1 LGYEKLESI
10 RHPSPNQ
17 ETYTM
22 TRFISKNFK
31 KSFKT
36 LALLGIVLQLT
47 AAIPAA
53 LAVETFEEVEK
64 MTREA
69 FSAPESYSKKQ
80 LYDGVQEKFLAFW
93 HEHGAKSYSCFQDP
107 PSRSSLEA
115 SVSELEAF
123 KGSIP
128 SVLVSSKEVFAQ
140 WEERLFQEQTRLIKQ
155 EFPFD
160 EWSSYLQTLY
170 QRSALRMIDLQ
181 KKGKLIFK
189 INKKDKWL
197 VIDDPGDEYSS
208 EIRMEY
214 SCEFLERY
222 LSVVERAEEASL
234 NDPAYVPL
242 RELWK
247 ACQSSESTTERV
259 ANQIES
265 IERVGSF
272 ESAQIV
278 LEALMTDKIEDP
290 YARVLKETQKK
301 HDQLVEKRR
310 DFVLDVWSA
319 GNFGIGKELLN
330 MLRDACDGGKT
341 EALEERPFVKYAEVL
356 PEAFVAHV
364 MEPFS
369 REVLA
374 PAMELAQTTP

>member
-1 LGYEKLESI
+1 
-10 RHPSPNQ
+10 
-17 ETYTM
+17 M

-53 LAVETFEEVEK
+53 LAVETFEEVK
-64 MTREA
+64 QMGQQA
-69 FSAPESYSKKQ
+69 FSASESYSKKQ
-80 LYDGVQEKFLAFW
+80 LYEGVQEKFLAFW
-93 HEHGAKSYSCFQDP
+93 HEHGDKSYSCFQDP
-107 PSRSSLEA
+107 PSRSSLQA
-115 SVSELEAF
+115 NASELEAL
-123 KGSIP
+123 KGTLS
-128 SVLVSSKEVFAQ
+128 SLLVCSKEVFAQ

-155 EFPFD
+155 EFPV
-160 EWSSYLQTLY
+160 EVGSSDSQKLY
-170 QRSALRMIDLQ
+170 QRSALRMIDRQ

-189 INKKDKWL
+189 INKEYGWL
-197 VIDDPGDEYSS
+197 VIDDPGSKYGDDIMMPYP
-208 EIRMEY
+208 
-214 SCEFLERY
+214 CEFLEKY

-234 NDPAYVPL
+234 DDPAYVPL

-247 ACQSSESTTERV
+247 ACQSSESLSTQSTTERV

-319 GNFGIGKELLN
+319 RNFGIGKELLN

-341 EALEERPFVKYAEVL
+341 EALEERPFVKYAEFL
-356 PEAFVAHV
+356 PEAFVTQV

-369 REVLA
+369 REVLE
-374 PAMELAQTTP
+374 PAMELARTTP